1 MVNQEET
8 AKVLNLSNVALINSS
23 FAKEINEFAVT
34 LVFGEEKKEFVSS
47 DLKLVEKMEDFE
59 AIIKLS

>member
-1 MVNQEET
+1 M
-8 AKVLNLSNVALINSS
+8 LNLSNVALINSS

-47 DLKLVEKMEDFE
+47 DLKLVERMEDFE
-59 AIIKLS
+59 SIIKLS